1 MAFRTRRSYAHY
13 SANGR
18 RVDDVVM
25 PAGVCQ
31 FQPGSGDLVALR
43 YNDVRLVDP
52 AGKVLRTIDRRP
64 DGNWLE
70 QPQAIALAPDGFF
83 AIWPAGR
90 ANAAYRPISTRR
102 AARRSTQSP
111 CPRTLDR
118 FRGSPTTASGWSS
131 PATTRFSS
139 STAQASWLRVAI
151 ILKVPQGMFYY
162 PYFLPGGREL
172 ALFDGKRPVLH
183 RYELP

>member
-1 MAFRTRRSYAHY
+1 MYAIDSRTGSIHVFDESGNLLHVCQAKPTDFKHEILSPALTVNDKGDVYLGLGRDGFPDERRSYAHY

-83 AIWPAGR
+83 AILAGR
-90 ANAAYRPISTRR
+90 TANAAYRPISTRR

-118 FRGSPTTASGWSS
+118 FRGSPTTASGW
-131 PATTRFSS
+131 
-139 STAQASWLRVAI
+139 
-151 ILKVPQGMFYY
+151 
-162 PYFLPGGREL
+162 
-172 ALFDGKRPVLH
+172 
-183 RYELP
+183 